1 MEKAKQDNTKH
12 RPKRHILRHS
22 STDEDESSSDEHI
35 SESLFSRKKPNAY
48 KSFSELCRF
57 TLCPPAMLIAPGRG
71 GLISLDQLDSTQKE
85 GNFYQF
91 EAVQAEAK
99 PEEVVLMSCQQE
111 VNGFS
116 LRQKRW
122 SRSSSPDQ
130 GSTAY
135 QFDASTFNFAW
146 S

>member
-1 MEKAKQDNTKH
+1 
-12 RPKRHILRHS
+12 
-22 STDEDESSSDEHI
+22 
-35 SESLFSRKKPNAY
+35 
-48 KSFSELCRF
+48 
-57 TLCPPAMLIAPGRG
+57 MLIAPGRG
-71 GLISLDQLDSTQKE
+71 GLISLDQLDSTEKA

-122 SRSSSPDQ
+122 SRSFSYDQ